1 MRACILLVATAL
13 AGTALAGTALAAETP
28 RRKVVIKLDE
38 IAVEGRIQ
46 KPQAIYVLPRGSLNF
61 QGMERRESLLPKV
74 SKRLSERP
82 VSDDAK

>member
-1 MRACILLVATAL
+1 MRACILLAAMSL
-13 AGTALAGTALAAETP
+13 ASAALAADAP
-28 RRKVVIKLDE
+28 RKKVVIKLDE

-74 SKRLSERP
+74 SRRLAERP
-82 VSDDAK
+82 SADDGAK